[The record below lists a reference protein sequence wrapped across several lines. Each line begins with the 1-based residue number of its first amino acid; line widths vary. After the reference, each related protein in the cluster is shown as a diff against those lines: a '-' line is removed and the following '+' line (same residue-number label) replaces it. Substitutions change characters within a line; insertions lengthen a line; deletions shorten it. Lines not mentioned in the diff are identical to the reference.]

1 MVLNGLFCT
10 HAVKKAF
17 TCPDVGHLI
26 SRYSALE
33 DVPSLAL
40 AHCLATVGILH
51 VCIRFAVKTA
61 TENDNVS
68 KNGNSNEENRKTAN
82 GILLLCCM
90 FDLFYVQFK
99 TSFISHFTV
108 AIFSSCR
115 SSPVAYLG
123 FGKEGGHGERV
134 EREPITGVWRRSPQ
148 WGPGVEPLV
157 GGSRGEASLKLKH
170 FLFLNVQWKPQIRP
184 FFLKFGNAE
193 NHSVISD
200 AISHGDFDHIL
211 YEKILSN
218 IVEFCNSCWKTAKNA
233 PFHIKSPVKNFYGWA
248 KEGRGHQTV
257 APPKYATVLRCTL

>member
-99 TSFISHFTV
+99 TSFISYFTV

-115 SSPVAYLG
+115 SSLYFIGLTKPV
-123 FGKEGGHGERV
+123 ESHS
-134 EREPITGVWRRSPQ
+134 GVWGNILA
-148 WGPGVEPLV
+148 GPP
-157 GGSRGEASLKLKH
+157 
-170 FLFLNVQWKPQIRP
+170 
-184 FFLKFGNAE
+184 
-193 NHSVISD
+193 
-200 AISHGDFDHIL
+200 
-211 YEKILSN
+211 N
-218 IVEFCNSCWKTAKNA
+218 IFA
-233 PFHIKSPVKNFYGWA
+233 
-248 KEGRGHQTV
+248 GH
-257 APPKYATVLRCTL
+257 L